1 MFWKVDTSFSIV
13 VFLFSFFSAGIF
25 QVLMEEGNHFHL
37 KLLLKAGGTKFC
49 TYFSCWH
56 INVSSGQWQFLVSV
70 EAHNWSLLCFFL
82 GAIIFF
88 CFGNVTFSFASGD
101 SIFSQRYAGLCV
113 LRLCPKA
120 SSILIHS
127 ELCVVLGVPQW
138 PKIKTMLKRT
148 K

>member
-1 MFWKVDTSFSIV
+1 MRFSAYLKKKALQNILLLISSFIYVLEGRYQLVYCTIS
-13 VFLFSFFSAGIF
+13 FLFFSAGIL

-56 INVSSGQWQFLVSV
+56 INVFSGQWQFLVSV

-88 CFGNVTFSFASGD
+88 VLAMLLSLLQVVIPFSPSAMQD
-101 SIFSQRYAGLCV
+101 YV
-113 LRLCPKA
+113 Y
-120 SSILIHS
+120 
-127 ELCVVLGVPQW
+127 
-138 PKIKTMLKRT
+138 
-148 K
+148 

>member
-37 KLLLKAGGTKFC
+37 KLLLKAGSTKFC

-56 INVSSGQWQFLVSV
+56 INVFSGQWQFLVSV

-88 CFGNVTFSFASGD
+88 VLAMLLSLLQVVIPFSPSAMQD
-101 SIFSQRYAGLCV
+101 YV
-113 LRLCPKA
+113 Y
-120 SSILIHS
+120 
-127 ELCVVLGVPQW
+127 
-138 PKIKTMLKRT
+138 
-148 K
+148 

>member
-56 INVSSGQWQFLVSV
+56 INVFSGQWQFLVSV

-88 CFGNVTFSFASGD
+88 VLAMLLSLLQVVIPFSPSAMQD
-101 SIFSQRYAGLCV
+101 YV
-113 LRLCPKA
+113 Y
-120 SSILIHS
+120 
-127 ELCVVLGVPQW
+127 
-138 PKIKTMLKRT
+138 
-148 K
+148 